1 MDKKLIVRS
10 LIIIIFGVFV
20 IYAIFLGQTGLGK
33 YLNLKKE
40 IDTEKK
46 SVKELEN
53 KISKIE
59 NDINKF
65 KQNSF
70 EVEKTARLDLQM
82 GEKDEVVYL
91 LDK

>member
-1 MDKKLIVRS
+1 MEKRLIVRS
-10 LIIIIFGVFV
+10 LVIVVLGVLI
-20 IYAIFLGQTGLGK
+20 IYAIFWGKTGLGK
-33 YLNLKKE
+33 YLKLKKE
-40 IDTEKK
+40 INTEKK

-59 NDINKF
+59 NDIEKF

-70 EVEKTARLDLQM
+70 EVEKTARLDLAM